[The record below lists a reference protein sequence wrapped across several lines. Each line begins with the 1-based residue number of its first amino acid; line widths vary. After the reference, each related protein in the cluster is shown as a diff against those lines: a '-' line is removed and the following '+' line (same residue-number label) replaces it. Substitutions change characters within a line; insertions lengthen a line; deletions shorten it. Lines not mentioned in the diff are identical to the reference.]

1 MTLFQHALVPILV
14 LWLPAATWIAAADT
28 TPPTTVKL
36 KPIQQERILPAS
48 LLETGPGHYFIDFG
62 KADFAGLELEV
73 ADPQAGRQVVVH
85 MGEAI
90 SALNTVHR
98 KPGGSIRYWST
109 TLTLQAGQTI
119 YRVPLREQDH
129 RLMPAEIGPVM
140 PFRYVELENAPALQP
155 GNVRQIAASYAFNQ
169 DAASFKCAD
178 PKLNAIWEMCRHT
191 MKATSF
197 GGVFIDGDRERKPYE
212 ADAFIN
218 QLGWYYCTDDRTLP
232 RYSHEYL
239 ILHPTWPTEWIMF
252 SVLMAWEDYVHTGD
266 TASLEK
272 FYGDLKA
279 KTLIALERDDGLIS
293 TVQPAVP
300 AAVCESIH
308 FKGKLRDIVDWPAR
322 ERDGHDMKPVNT
334 VVNVFHCRALLLM
347 ADIAGMM
354 RKHDDQKLIDPATG
368 LYLDGEGS
376 RHSSQHANL
385 FALAF
390 GLVPAERRP
399 AVAAFVASRGMACS
413 VYGAQFLLEAL
424 FDHGMAQ
431 QAMALMTADND
442 RSWTHM
448 IERVQSTLAL
458 EAWDTKYKPN
468 LDWNHAWGAAPA
480 NILPRKLIGVEPLEP
495 GFTKILIQPR
505 PGNLAWAE
513 GKVPTVRGP
522 VSVRFEKTAGSFSL
536 KVEIPAG
543 TTAKLGV
550 PNGHGGQVS
559 LDGKPVRGVVSGDTL
574 FIDQVSAGRHELL
587 LRRQF

>member
-1 MTLFQHALVPILV
+1 
-14 LWLPAATWIAAADT
+14 
-28 TPPTTVKL
+28 
-36 KPIQQERILPAS
+36 
-48 LLETGPGHYFIDFG
+48 
-62 KADFAGLELEV
+62 
-73 ADPQAGRQVVVH
+73 
-85 MGEAI
+85 
-90 SALNTVHR
+90 
-98 KPGGSIRYWST
+98 
-109 TLTLQAGQTI
+109 
-119 YRVPLREQDH
+119 
-129 RLMPAEIGPVM
+129 
-140 PFRYVELENAPALQP
+140 
-155 GNVRQIAASYAFNQ
+155 
-169 DAASFKCAD
+169 
-178 PKLNAIWEMCRHT
+178 
-191 MKATSF
+191 
-197 GGVFIDGDRERKPYE
+197 
-212 ADAFIN
+212 
-218 QLGWYYCTDDRTLP
+218 
-232 RYSHEYL
+232 
-239 ILHPTWPTEWIMF
+239 
-252 SVLMAWEDYVHTGD
+252 
-266 TASLEK
+266 
-272 FYGDLKA
+272 
-279 KTLIALERDDGLIS
+279 
-293 TVQPAVP
+293 
-300 AAVCESIH
+300 
-308 FKGKLRDIVDWPAR
+308 
-322 ERDGHDMKPVNT
+322 
-334 VVNVFHCRALLLM
+334 
-347 ADIAGMM
+347 
-354 RKHDDQKLIDPATG
+354 

-587 LRRQF
+587 LRR